1 MSMNPKG
8 LLMKRKRLIKFE
20 KVHDGINYLADLNY
34 PDKVIEL
41 KNIKV
46 AKIQL
51 GTSKQNIILD
61 IPPLGLL
68 RLTDWSKKQLGA
80 KVGVN
85 FDKWFRYSKPHEIEE
100 ELRRRFTRTGECAK
114 IRARRIIDIT
124 ETKFCNGYI
133 RAILSPDYFPIDDV
147 LIFDRLAQTYGN
159 QVSEMEF
166 IKNRYSDDFY
176 NDRASHYTMT
186 GEPIN
191 LGPIDR
197 NSKNEIVRA
206 YYAAAEKEGLL
217 PDNDW
222 VYQGLHIR
230 NSEVGYTALTIDCT
244 IFRLV
249 CLNGAIV
256 STKQGRLLYRTH
268 RNIDAK
274 GIDKILNPVFVKMP
288 KAFNSNQQRIIV
300 LRDSVVKDPNE
311 EIEKFLQKQKATK
324 LFIEKT
330 KNAFNEEPINNKYG
344 VWQAIARAAKMELS
358 TKNMEKR
365 FELEEIAGKY
375 LMAA

>member
-20 KVHDGINYLADLNY
+20 KVHDDINYLADLNY

-166 IKNRYSDDFY
+166 IKNRFSNDFY
-176 NDRASHYTMT
+176 NDRSSHYTIV
-186 GEPIN
+186 GEPFN
-191 LGPIDR
+191 VGPIDI
-197 NSKNEIVRA
+197 NNVVVSTESHYDTLGHDK
-206 YYAAAEKEGLL
+206 L
-217 PDNDW
+217 PTDDW
-222 VYQGLHIR
+222 LYMGFHIR
-230 NSEVGYTALTIDCT
+230 NSEVGHTAFSIDST

-249 CLNGAIV
+249 CLNGVVV
-256 STKQGRLLYRTH
+256 STKHDRLLYRIH
-268 RNIDAK
+268 KNISAE
-274 GIDKILNPVFVKMP
+274 GIDKLLNPVFEKMP
-288 KAFNSNQQRIIV
+288 KIIDRNKQRIIT
-300 LRDSVVKDPNE
+300 LRRSLVENPDQ
-311 EIEKFLQKQKATK
+311 EIERFLQKRKVSK

-330 KNAFNEEPINNKYG
+330 KKAYREEPIDTKYG
-344 VWQAIARAAKMELS
+344 IWQAIARAAKMPLNS
-358 TKNMEKR
+358 DNMEKR

-375 LMAA
+375 LVAV